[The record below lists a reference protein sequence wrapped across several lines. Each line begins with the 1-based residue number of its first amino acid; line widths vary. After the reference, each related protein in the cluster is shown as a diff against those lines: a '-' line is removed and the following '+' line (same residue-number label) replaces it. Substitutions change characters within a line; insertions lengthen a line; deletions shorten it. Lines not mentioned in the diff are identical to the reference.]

1 MSYYK
6 TWIDRSETVTNKQM
20 YADYIKK
27 YYTMEEKAYKT
38 VLGAYPD
45 NSEFCEGIAK
55 PLAYKLGF
63 DADTMDIF
71 VGFLDGIKTSLKNQ
85 DALDLENVDD
95 DTEIKLDIDYEKLF
109 YNMLDAKAEWL
120 YKMPEWKN
128 ILEGYILR
136 KITKYSRHQLSCFLV
151 HAVVC
156 ELSEAFA
163 VERFPYKLIEKAEF
177 LRQSRTKGIQ
187 LVLLGYYLSAGNN
200 DRHH

>member
-45 NSEFCEGIAK
+45 NSEFCEGVAK

-95 DTEIKLDIDYEKLF
+95 NTEIKLDIDYEKLF

-120 YKMPEWKN
+120 YKMPEWKK
-128 ILEGYILR
+128 ILEDDKMR
-136 KITKYSRHQLSCFLV
+136 QITRDYREANMAHAQHIGRNDPCPCGSGKKYKNC
-151 HAVVC
+151 C
-156 ELSEAFA
+156 G
-163 VERFPYKLIEKAEF
+163 K
-177 LRQSRTKGIQ
+177 KG
-187 LVLLGYYLSAGNN
+187 
-200 DRHH
+200 